1 MSQKSPN
8 VSMRDSYVPRH
19 IRLGGGDHEDVGN
32 HVAMR
37 EVVEV
42 VPILSESG
50 TVMAEKAVVR
60 QVPAH
65 ECMSKFK
72 HEDFRLDNLLAAGV
86 RLEEIDFDLCSRA
99 ANDELVAKAIN
110 LGLLSEEFAS
120 VPSFDDVESLKLA
133 ENE

>member
-1 MSQKSPN
+1 
-8 VSMRDSYVPRH
+8 MRDSYLPRH

-37 EVVEV
+37 EVVEI

-50 TVMAEKAVVR
+50 TVMAEKAVVCN
-60 QVPAH
+60 VPAH
-65 ECMSKFK
+65 ECMADYT
-72 HEDFRLDNLLAAGV
+72 HDDFRLENQLAAGV
-86 RLEEIDFDLCSRA
+86 RLNEIDFDLCSRT

-120 VPSFDDVESLKLA
+120 VSSSDVVQTSNSS
-133 ENE
+133 ENG